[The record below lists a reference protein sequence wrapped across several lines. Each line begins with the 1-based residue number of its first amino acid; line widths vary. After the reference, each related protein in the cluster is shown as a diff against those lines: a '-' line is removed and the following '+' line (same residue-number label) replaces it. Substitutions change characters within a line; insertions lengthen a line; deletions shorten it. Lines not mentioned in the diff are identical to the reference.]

1 MDSRNRMIRAL
12 SFLVLFVSFQISVV
26 SFVHTHIINGST
38 IVHSHPFTGE
48 HEHTADNVIQL
59 AQLSLIQS
67 LEAEVVTIDQPLRPL
82 VSIIE
87 EIPATPLYKCGFF
100 EYASLRAPPAVFFI

>member
-1 MDSRNRMIRAL
+1 MGKGNRMIRAL
-12 SFLVLFVSFQISVV
+12 LLLVLFVSFQVSVV

-59 AQLSLIQS
+59 AQLSLILS
-67 LEAEVVTIDQPLRPL
+67 LEAEVATLNQPLRPL

-87 EIPATPLYKCGFF
+87 EIPATPPYKCGFF
-100 EYASLRAPPAVFFI
+100 EYTSLRAPPAVFFI